1 MTTIPEAERPVRRRR
16 GLRRR
21 RPATVAG
28 RVRTGIWSVLVVVVL
43 AAVGFAVFSV
53 VSGAW
58 TVTPILSGSMRP
70 GLPVGGVAVSVRVP
84 VSSLAVRDVIIFQNP
99 LKPDVTMVHRI
110 IQLNFNSAGQA
121 VVKTK
126 GDANPVADPWT
137 ATLRGKDVYL
147 VQFTLPLLGY
157 PAVDTNHGVD
167 LMVGGVIILLVV
179 VGTVLT
185 RERRATGRRPQPDLH
200 APWPAPQPSRPAVD
214 EDSLRSERVRRDVR
228 SSDGRPG
235 PPPVAAGGA
244 DSRAPEGERS
254 E

>member
-70 GLPVGGVAVSVRVP
+70 GLPVGGVAVSERVP

-110 IQLNFNSAGQA
+110 IQLNFNSSGQA

-200 APWPAPQPSRPAVD
+200 APWPAPRLSRPAVD
-214 EDSLRSERVRRDVR
+214 EDSRSSKRVRHDVR
-228 SSDGRPG
+228 SSDERPG
-235 PPPVAAGGA
+235 SPPVAAVRD
-244 DSRAPEGERS
+244 DSRAPDREGPG
-254 E
+254 

>member
-1 MTTIPEAERPVRRRR
+1 MTTIPEGERPVRRRR

-28 RVRTGIWSVLVVVVL
+28 RVRTGIWSLLAVVVL
-43 AAVGFAVFSV
+43 AAVTFAVFSV
-53 VSGAW
+53 LSGAW

-70 GLPVGGVAVSVRVP
+70 GLPVGGVAVSERVP
-84 VSSLAVRDVIIFQNP
+84 VSSLAVRDVIIFQSP
-99 LKPDVTMVHRI
+99 LNPDVTVVHRV
-110 IQLNFNSAGQA
+110 IQLNFNSSGQA

-137 ATLRGKDVYL
+137 ATLRGKDVYV

-157 PAVDTNHGVD
+157 PAVDPNHGVD
-167 LMVGGVIILLVV
+167 LIVGGVIILLVV

-185 RERRATGRRPQPDLH
+185 RERRATGRLPQPDLH
-200 APWPAPQPSRPAVD
+200 APWPAPQPSRPAFD
-214 EDSLRSERVRRDVR
+214 EDSR
-228 SSDGRPG
+228 SSDGARRDVKSSDGPPG